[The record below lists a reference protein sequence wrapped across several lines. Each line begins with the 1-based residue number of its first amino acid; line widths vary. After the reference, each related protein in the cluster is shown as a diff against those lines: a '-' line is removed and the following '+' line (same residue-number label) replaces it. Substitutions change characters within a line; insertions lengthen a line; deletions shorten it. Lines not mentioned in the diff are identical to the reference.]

1 MKTVIFTL
9 CVGLATPV
17 FAAPSVPPAVTA
29 EPPHYTC
36 EMSGLSRIVLQEA
49 PAPCCTG
56 RFACPQLLSNTGLV
70 KPRRDNRT

>member
-1 MKTVIFTL
+1 MKTMIFML
-9 CVGLATPV
+9 SVGLTTPV
-17 FAAPSVPPAVTA
+17 FAAPAPLPAVAA
-29 EPPHYTC
+29 EAPHYTC
-36 EMSGLSRIVLQEA
+36 QMSGLSHVALQEA